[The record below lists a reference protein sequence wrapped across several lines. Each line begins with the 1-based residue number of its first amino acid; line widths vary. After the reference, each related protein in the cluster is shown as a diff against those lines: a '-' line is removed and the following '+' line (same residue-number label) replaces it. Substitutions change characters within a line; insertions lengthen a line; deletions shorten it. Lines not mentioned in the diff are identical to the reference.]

1 MAHEEEWSER
11 IIEFLLLP
19 MMFIFVC
26 GSLALT
32 LSIPYMI
39 AFEGF
44 PAGFYILCIPAGGLT
59 LFFGWF
65 FISLLGAAIWNPAK
79 AEAVFK
85 KAIAEAEVVRDKAL
99 AEPKAVREMAIAEA
113 YAIIDVTGAW
123 FVKATGEAR
132 LRIFAARDKA
142 IVEAW
147 AVYKK
152 AEAEA
157 EAEFMQN
164 IAEPRAVRDK
174 AIIAINRKFM
184 TGEDKRKADQA
195 AKIEAN
201 LEANKGKIEANRAK
215 IEAEIEANIEDNR
228 GNIEA
233 NRAKIEAD
241 KAKREADKL
250 ADAEANK
257 AYKRIMAEHQAK
269 VKRKNKGK

>member
-1 MAHEEEWSER
+1 MKHEEEWSER

-19 MMFIFVC
+19 MMFIFFC

-44 PAGFYILCIPAGGLT
+44 PAGFLILDILPAGLT

-65 FISLLGAAIWNPAK
+65 FIGLLGAAIWNP
-79 AEAVFK
+79 EAVFE
-85 KAIAEAEVVRDKAL
+85 KAMADAKVVRDKAL

-113 YAIIDVTGAW
+113 HAIIDVTGDW
-123 FVKATGEAR
+123 FVKATVEAR
-132 LRIFAARDKA
+132 LKIFAVRDKA

-174 AIIAINRKFM
+174 AIRKYL
-184 TGEDKRKADQA
+184 TGEPKRKADQA
-195 AKIEAN
+195 AKIEAKI
-201 LEANKGKIEANRAK
+201 EANRGKIEANRAK
-215 IEAEIEANIEDNR
+215 IEAEIEA
-228 GNIEA
+228 
-233 NRAKIEAD
+233 KLEAD
-241 KAKREADKL
+241 NAKLEADKL